1 VKRVA
6 GQYVLPPC
14 QHWPHSIFCE
24 LFQAFELNKIKDLQF
39 QTLHQHATSIIN
51 TQQEPPSWV
60 SGVTDSWSPLAF
72 FKDKHEERELSFI
85 IFLNFPNTSLVFFF
99 CECIFLLLPFVPLSL
114 FYMTNPGNNDKINY
128 WCYLENS
135 LAPWYFLRSIFGD
148 VNHRMRKRAKYKPRL

>member
-1 VKRVA
+1 MKRVA

-99 CECIFLLLPFVPLSL
+99 SVNVFSFCSHSFLWVFSTWRILGITIKLTTDVIW
-114 FYMTNPGNNDKINY
+114 KIPSHPDTFWGRFSVTPVTGY
-128 WCYLENS
+128 ETS
-135 LAPWYFLRSIFGD
+135 KI
-148 VNHRMRKRAKYKPRL
+148 